1 MIERIKAD
9 ILCVIYWI
17 KDSDYDAASQ
27 EEKREIYR
35 EGSNKKTYR
44 GLGCLKRMLAL
55 G

>member
-27 EEKREIYR
+27 EEKGRSIEKVPIKR
-35 EGSNKKTYR
+35 
-44 GLGCLKRMLAL
+44 LKRMLAL